1 MSESRGWALGALVL
15 VAAGFIAGGWHPW
28 RVSGLASGHATAKPP
43 AIKVSAAGHSPVPI
57 TWAKAQAEFPTLARV
72 PGWLPAGVTHSS
84 LWYDGHGAVDAYWMG
99 PQYKWT
105 LDVTEYPG
113 TNYYLNVSA
122 PHQTQGTIGGIPAML
137 AEWHA
142 TPGGAN
148 LTNIAF
154 ALDGNT
160 YDVNGINISL
170 AAAEHVAVSLI
181 HP

>member
-84 LWYDGHGAVDAYWMG
+84 LTYGGHGNLDASYAG

-105 LDVTEYPG
+105 VMISEDAGSVVTVAPNQTSG
-113 TNYYLNVSA
+113 TVG
-122 PHQTQGTIGGIPAML
+122 GTPAL
-137 AEWHA
+137 IADWHA
-142 TPGGAN
+142 TPGGAY
-148 LTNIAF
+148 LTNVAF
-154 ALDGNT
+154 QLDGHS
-160 YDVNGINISL
+160 YDVNCINVSL
-170 AAAEHVAVSLI
+170 SVAEHVAVSLI